1 MTLTF
6 YTMPRTCALA
16 SQIALEEA
24 GADYK
29 KIRVDFA
36 KEEQRQPAYL
46 AINPKGRVPALVT
59 DQGILTETP
68 AILTFIAQSFSAAK
82 LAPLNDPFAFAEV
95 QSFNAYIC
103 STLHVAHAHGVRGY
117 RWAEDPATIAEMKR
131 FAPQSIAPCFAMV
144 ENHMLKGPWVL
155 GDNYSICDAYL
166 FTVAQWIESD
176 GVDPAL
182 FPKVIDHRRRVS
194 ERPAVKRALADE
206 VA

>member
-1 MTLTF
+1 MLTL

-24 GADYK
+24 GADYTK
-29 KIRVDFA
+29 VRVDFTTG
-36 KEEQRQPAYL
+36 EQRQPAYL

-59 DQGILTETP
+59 DRGILTENP
-68 AILTFIAQSFSAAK
+68 AILAFIAQTFPAAK
-82 LAPLNDPFAFAEV
+82 LAPLDDPFAFAQA
-95 QSFNAYIC
+95 QSFTAYIA
-103 STLHVAHAHGVRGY
+103 STLHVAHAHGPRGS
-117 RWAEDPATIAEMKR
+117 RWADDPAAIAEMKR
-131 FAPQSIAPCFAMV
+131 VMPRTVAASFELIETQ
-144 ENHMLKGPWVL
+144 MLKGPWIL